1 MYAASPFSYNNN
13 LNLWLW
19 SLYTFFFAD
28 NFLELWGAQV
38 LPLNHHEGRLKNC
51 CKFYCKPQKVKNT
64 HTHIFQTRK
73 KEGWYLVHKQ
83 FIYKKHTSFWWKSFS
98 DYQLA
103 KQKFC
108 PSTVWFVLLS
118 IYPPPPFL
126 YVLHCLEN
134 KKTKNKNNVKHS
146 ASRCAG
152 RKCFTA
158 SKRMPVTP
166 EQKNTSFEVWNYPF
180 FTENDDFYPSP
191 QRLKNEFTVI
201 LETVADFCRS
211 CLNLWKG

>member
-118 IYPPPPFL
+118 IYPPPRFYMSYTASKTKKQKTKTTSSTAPPD
-126 YVLHCLEN
+126 VLDASVSLHQSECPWHLN
-134 KKTKNKNNVKHS
+134 KKTHL
-146 ASRCAG
+146 
-152 RKCFTA
+152 
-158 SKRMPVTP
+158 SKFETTP
-166 EQKNTSFEVWNYPF
+166 SSQKMMISTPRPK
-180 FTENDDFYPSP
+180 D
-191 QRLKNEFTVI
+191 
-201 LETVADFCRS
+201 
-211 CLNLWKG
+211 